1 MDFGNHS
8 STQTCTNVWN
18 IFVIFFVQ
26 NKTGVKYYLVS
37 AYFSLAMVGFNYKQE
52 KRNFPQII
60 QYAPIK
66 LFYLLK

>member
-1 MDFGNHS
+1 
-8 STQTCTNVWN
+8 
-18 IFVIFFVQ
+18 
-26 NKTGVKYYLVS
+26 
-37 AYFSLAMVGFNYKQE
+37 MVGFNYKQE